1 MSYYDLSI
9 IFFFSKI
16 AFFMFLGCVVYPN
29 NWGDAKIVDVCETST
44 NYFSGKCRI
53 KWAYILA
60 IIGIFDILLLAI
72 LALVLSQ
79 TQATNYKIATAVNI
93 VDTTA
98 ADGGTMMST
107 VGGAGQ
113 HVIVAETNAGFT
125 ADSYHEEYLT
135 ENKSQQQPYQQ
146 TDDTSFRDFQI

>member
-1 MSYYDLSI
+1 
-9 IFFFSKI
+9 
-16 AFFMFLGCVVYPN
+16 MFLGCVVYPN

-93 VDTTA
+93 VDTTTTVC
-98 ADGGTMMST
+98 DGGNMMHGA
-107 VGGAGQ
+107 VGGQ
-113 HVIVAETNAGFT
+113 HVIMSETNDGFT
-125 ADSYHEEYLT
+125 ADNYHEEYLSEKT
-135 ENKSQQQPYQQ
+135 HQQQQHN
-146 TDDTSFRDFQI
+146 DDTSFRDFQI